1 VVAVGGSDSH
11 SEHQQVGLPQTVVH
25 AEELS
30 TPAIVDGLRCGRS
43 YLARSSSVAL
53 DLTAS
58 CDDGVAGPG
67 QTLRVSADGRVT
79 VTAVLSGAAGTDI
92 ALITAEGRVRRAMVG
107 SDRARVRWE
116 LDAASARFARL
127 EIREA
132 QRRPLGA
139 MVALTNPIWLA

>member
-1 VVAVGGSDSH
+1 
-11 SEHQQVGLPQTVVH
+11 LPQTVVH

-43 YLARSSSVAL
+43 YIARSSEVAL

-58 CDDGVAGPG
+58 CPNRDGVAGPG
-67 QTLRVSADGRVT
+67 QTLEVPCDGRVT
-79 VTAVLSGAAGTDI
+79 VTAVISGAAGTDI
-92 ALITAEGRVRRAMVG
+92 ALITAAGPVRRATVG
-107 SDRARVRWE
+107 SDRARVQWE
-116 LDAASARFARL
+116 LDAGAARFARM